1 MRRLVTALF
10 GLSLVLTACQG
21 QQVKLLD
28 DPNAI
33 LAAAV
38 SSTAAATSV
47 HADLKGQGTITIDVL
62 GTGVGTPIDLKDTTA
77 SADIDLK
84 TGELRA
90 TFAIPGVLGIAG
102 EVIVVDQ
109 AMYLKTTLTG
119 PKYRKTT
126 LSTPP
131 QQPLSGLTD
140 LLGRTDLS
148 PTKGADAPCAGGT
161 CYTLT
166 IDLTA
171 EDLQGLI
178 GGGTSALPSNLPIQV
193 PDLSSATIDLTV
205 HIEQTSNHLSDI
217 NAVVNLGELGTVTL
231 DATFT
236 RWNEPVTISAPP
248 ADQVEAG

>member
-90 TFAIPGVLGIAG
+90 TFRSRACWG
-102 EVIVVDQ
+102 
-109 AMYLKTTLTG
+109 
-119 PKYRKTT
+119 
-126 LSTPP
+126 
-131 QQPLSGLTD
+131 
-140 LLGRTDLS
+140 S
-148 PTKGADAPCAGGT
+148 PA
-161 CYTLT
+161 
-166 IDLTA
+166 
-171 EDLQGLI
+171 
-178 GGGTSALPSNLPIQV
+178 
-193 PDLSSATIDLTV
+193 
-205 HIEQTSNHLSDI
+205 
-217 NAVVNLGELGTVTL
+217 
-231 DATFT
+231 
-236 RWNEPVTISAPP
+236 R
-248 ADQVEAG
+248 